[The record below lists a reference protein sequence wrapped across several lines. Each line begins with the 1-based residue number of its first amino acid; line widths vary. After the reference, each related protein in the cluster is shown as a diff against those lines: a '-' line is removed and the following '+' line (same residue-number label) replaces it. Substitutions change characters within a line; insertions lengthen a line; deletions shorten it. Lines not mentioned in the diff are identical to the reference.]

1 MGKRI
6 YVRSGGNWVDVT
18 TPSGSDADI
27 TAVVAG
33 TGLTGGASSGSATLN
48 VDTNTIATRT
58 YVDQMASGVNWHGA
72 VSAATT
78 TVLPNSPT
86 YTSGSADANSGYG
99 IGAKLTATTYGLLT
113 VDTFDLDT
121 VGMRVLVKNQA
132 NQIHN
137 GIYTVTV
144 VGGVSTYWEL
154 TRATDS
160 NNSIAGQVGA
170 GDSVYC
176 LEGTENA
183 GQGFV
188 LSSNGTYNEYVHIIG
203 TDALEWSQFTGIANI
218 IAGTGLTKSGNTLN
232 VGAGTAI
239 TANADTIE
247 VQLTD
252 STSSTSTT
260 TAATPASVKVAYD
273 AAVGAQTTANSA
285 VSDAAAA
292 QSTANDAIPKSIVTA
307 KGNIVSA
314 TGSGVPSALAVGSN
328 NQILIANSAQAT
340 GLEWITAPYAPSASP
355 TITGKIVIDNNA
367 GSPVALGG
375 LNTQTAIQAVS
386 ADATDTSI
394 VLDAHGTGFH
404 GSYISRATRGTAASP
419 TAIQSGDV
427 IGSVMF
433 TGYGATG
440 FVAGSPVTIR
450 GLATEN
456 WTDSVNGSKVEI
468 IVTAPGGTTSA
479 TAITATSSALE
490 LPTGS
495 TFKIAGNTVLSAST
509 LGSGVTASSLTSVGT
524 ISTGVWHGTAVGI
537 AYGGTGATTASDA
550 ANAILPSQ
558 VGQSGKVLSTDGSA
572 LSWYSIDLSNLTID
586 GGSA

>member
-6 YVRSGGNWVDVT
+6 YVRSAGTWVDVT

-48 VDTNTIATRT
+48 VDTSTIATKT
-58 YVDQMASGVNWHGA
+58 YVDQMASGLNWHGA

-78 TVLPNSPT
+78 AVLSNSPA
-86 YTSGSADANSGYG
+86 YTAGSADANSGYG
-99 IGAKLTATTYGLLT
+99 VGAKLTATTYGLLT

-144 VGGVSTYWEL
+144 VGAVSTYWEL
-154 TRATDS
+154 TRAADS
-160 NNSIAGQVGA
+160 DNHIAGQVGA

-176 LEGTENA
+176 LEGTVNA

-188 LSSNGTYNEYVHIIG
+188 LSSNGTYSEYVHIIG

-218 IAGTGLTKSGNTLN
+218 IAGTGLEKSGNTLN

-239 TANADTIE
+239 TVNADTIE

-252 STSSTSTT
+252 STSSTSIT

-273 AAVGAQTTANSA
+273 AAVSAQTTANSG

-292 QSTANDAIPKSIVTA
+292 QSTANAAIPKSLVTA
-307 KGNIVSA
+307 KGNIVAA
-314 TGSGVPSALAVGSN
+314 TGSGVPSALAAGSN

-340 GLEWITAPYAPSASP
+340 GLEWITAPYAPSANP
-355 TITGKIVIDNNA
+355 AITGKIVIDNNA
-367 GSPVALGG
+367 GSPVSLGS

-386 ADATDTSI
+386 ADATHTSI
-394 VLDAHGTGFH
+394 VVDAHGTGVH
-404 GSYISRATRGTAASP
+404 GSYIARATRGTAGSP
-419 TAIQSGDV
+419 TAVQSGDTV
-427 IGSVMF
+427 GSVIF
-433 TGYGATG
+433 TGYGSTG
-440 FVAGSPVTIR
+440 FVAGEPVAIR

-468 IVTAPGGTTSA
+468 IVTAPGGTTAS

-495 TFKIAGNTVLSAST
+495 AFKIAGNTVLSAST

-524 ISTGVWHGTAVGI
+524 IATGTWNGTAVGI
-537 AYGGTGATTASDA
+537 AYGGTGATTAADA

>member
-1 MGKRI
+1 
-6 YVRSGGNWVDVT
+6 
-18 TPSGSDADI
+18 
-27 TAVVAG
+27 
-33 TGLTGGASSGSATLN
+33 
-48 VDTNTIATRT
+48 
-58 YVDQMASGVNWHGA
+58 
-72 VSAATT
+72 
-78 TVLPNSPT
+78 
-86 YTSGSADANSGYG
+86 
-99 IGAKLTATTYGLLT
+99 
-113 VDTFDLDT
+113 
-121 VGMRVLVKNQA
+121 
-132 NQIHN
+132 
-137 GIYTVTV
+137 
-144 VGGVSTYWEL
+144 
-154 TRATDS
+154 
-160 NNSIAGQVGA
+160 
-170 GDSVYC
+170 VYC
-176 LEGTENA
+176 LEGTVNA

-188 LSSNGTYNEYVHIIG
+188 LSSNGTYSEYVHIIG

-239 TANADTIE
+239 TVNADTIE

-273 AAVGAQTTANSA
+273 AAASAQSTANSG

-292 QSTANDAIPKSIVTA
+292 QTTANAAIPKSLVTA
-307 KGNIVSA
+307 KGNIVAA
-314 TGSGVPSALAVGSN
+314 TGSGVPSALAAGSN

-355 TITGKIVIDNNA
+355 AITGKIVIDNNA
-367 GSPVALGG
+367 GSPVSLGS

-386 ADATDTSI
+386 ADATHTSI
-394 VLDAHGTGFH
+394 VVDAHGTGVH
-404 GSYISRATRGTAASP
+404 GSYIARATRGTAGSP
-419 TAIQSGDV
+419 TAVQSGDTV
-427 IGSVMF
+427 GSVIF
-433 TGYGATG
+433 TGYGSTG
-440 FVAGSPVTIR
+440 FVGGEPVAIR

-468 IVTAPGGTTSA
+468 IVTAPGGTTAS

-495 TFKIAGNTVLSAST
+495 AFKIAGNTVLSAST

-524 ISTGVWHGTAVGI
+524 IATGTWNGTAVGI
-537 AYGGTGATTASDA
+537 AYGGTGATTAADA

>member
-6 YVRSGGNWVDVT
+6 YVRASGAWVDVT

-58 YVDQMASGVNWHGA
+58 YVDQMATGLNWHGA
-72 VSAATT
+72 VSAATVA
-78 TVLPNSPT
+78 VLSNSPT
-86 YTSGSADANSGYG
+86 YTAGSADANSGYG
-99 IGAKLTATTYGLLT
+99 VGAKLTATTYGLLT

-144 VGGVSTYWEL
+144 VGAVSTYWEL
-154 TRATDS
+154 TRAADS
-160 NNSIAGQVGA
+160 DNHIAGQVGA

-176 LEGTENA
+176 LEGTVNA

-188 LSSNGTYNEYVHIIG
+188 LSSNGTYSEYVHIIG

-239 TANADTIE
+239 TVNADTIE

-252 STSSTSTT
+252 STSSTSIT

-273 AAVGAQTTANSA
+273 AAASAQSTANSG

-292 QSTANDAIPKSIVTA
+292 QTTANAAIPKSLVTA
-307 KGNIVSA
+307 KGNIVAA
-314 TGSGVPSALAVGSN
+314 TGSGVPSALAAGSN

-355 TITGKIVIDNNA
+355 AITGKIVIDNNA
-367 GSPVALGG
+367 GSPVSLGS

-386 ADATDTSI
+386 ADATHTSI
-394 VLDAHGTGFH
+394 VVDSHGTGVH
-404 GSYISRATRGTAASP
+404 GSYIARATRGTAGSP
-419 TAIQSGDV
+419 TAVQSGDTV
-427 IGSVMF
+427 GSVIF
-433 TGYGATG
+433 TGYGSTG
-440 FVAGSPVTIR
+440 FVGGEPVAIR

-468 IVTAPGGTTSA
+468 IVTAPGGTTAS

-495 TFKIAGNTVLSAST
+495 AFKIAGNTVLSAST

-524 ISTGVWHGTAVGI
+524 IATGTWNGTAVGI
-537 AYGGTGATTASDA
+537 AYGGTGATTAADA

>member
-6 YVRSGGNWVDVT
+6 YVRSAGNWVDVT

-48 VDTNTIATRT
+48 VDTSTIATRT
-58 YVDQMASGVNWHGA
+58 YVEQIATGINWHGA

-78 TVLPNSPT
+78 AVLSNSPA
-86 YTSGSADANSGYG
+86 YTAGSADANSGYG
-99 IGAKLTATTYGLLT
+99 VGAKLTATTYGLLT

-144 VGGVSTYWEL
+144 VGAVSTYWEL

-160 NNSIAGQVGA
+160 DNHIAGQVGA

-176 LEGTENA
+176 LEGTTNA

-188 LSSNGTYNEYVHIIG
+188 LSSNGTYSEYVHILG
-203 TDALEWSQFTGIANI
+203 TDALEWAQFTGIANI
-218 IAGTGLTKSGNTLN
+218 IAGTGLTKSGNTLD

-239 TANADTIE
+239 TVNADTIE

-252 STSSTSTT
+252 STSSTSIT

-273 AAVGAQTTANSA
+273 AAVSAQTTANSG

-292 QSTANDAIPKSIVTA
+292 QTTANNAIPKSLVTA
-307 KGNIVSA
+307 KGNIVAA
-314 TGSGVPSALAVGSN
+314 TGSGVPSALAAGSN

-367 GSPVALGG
+367 GSPVSLGS

-386 ADATDTSI
+386 ADATHTSI
-394 VLDAHGTGFH
+394 VVDSHGTGVH
-404 GSYISRATRGTAASP
+404 GSYIARATRGTAGSP
-419 TAIQSGDV
+419 TAVQSGDTV
-427 IGSVMF
+427 GSVIF
-433 TGYGATG
+433 TGYGSTG
-440 FVAGSPVTIR
+440 FVGGEPVAIR

-468 IVTAPGGTTSA
+468 IVTAPGGTTAS

-495 TFKIAGNTVLSAST
+495 AFKIAGNTVLSAST

-524 ISTGVWHGTAVGI
+524 IATGTWNGTAVGI
-537 AYGGTGATTASDA
+537 AYGGTGATTAADA

>member
-6 YVRSGGNWVDVT
+6 YVRSAGTWVDVT

-58 YVDQMASGVNWHGA
+58 YVEEIATGINWHGA
-72 VSAATT
+72 VSAATVA
-78 TVLPNSPT
+78 VLSNSPA
-86 YTSGSADANSGYG
+86 YTAGSADANSGYG
-99 IGAKLTATTYGLLT
+99 VGAKLTATTYGLLA

-137 GIYTVTV
+137 GIYRVTT

-154 TRATDS
+154 TRAADS
-160 NNSIAGQVGA
+160 DNHIAGQVGS

-176 LEGTENA
+176 LGGSDNA

-188 LSSNGTYNEYVHIIG
+188 LSSTGAINEYVHIIG
-203 TDALEWSQFTGIANI
+203 TDDLSWSQFTGISNMI
-218 IAGTGLTKSGNTLN
+218 SGNGLSKSGNTLN

-239 TANADTIE
+239 TVNADTVE
-247 VQLTD
+247 VQLTN
-252 STSSTSTT
+252 STSSTSIT

-273 AAVGAQTTANSA
+273 AAVSAQTTANSG

-292 QSTANDAIPKSIVTA
+292 QTTANNAIPKSLVTA

-314 TGSGVPSALAVGSN
+314 TGSGVPSALAAGSN
-328 NQILIANSAQAT
+328 NQILIANSAQST
-340 GLEWITAPYAPSASP
+340 GLEWVTSPYATSANP
-355 TITGKIVIDNNA
+355 AITGKIIIDNNA
-367 GSPVALGG
+367 GSPVSLGG
-375 LNTQTAIQAVS
+375 FNTQTAIQAVN
-386 ADATDTSI
+386 ADGTNTSM
-394 VLDAHGTGFH
+394 VLDAHGTGSH

-419 TAIQSGDV
+419 TAVQSGDV
-427 IGSVMF
+427 VGSIIF

-440 FVAGSPVTIR
+440 FVNGGPITIR

-456 WTDSVNGSKVEI
+456 WTDSVNGSKAEI
-468 IVTAPGGTTSA
+468 IVTAPGGTTAS

-490 LPTGS
+490 LPNGS
-495 TFKIAGNTVLSAST
+495 AFKIDGSTVLSAST
-509 LGSGVTASSLTSVGT
+509 LGSGITASSLTSVGT
-524 ISTGVWHGTAVGI
+524 IATGTWNGTAVGI
-537 AYGGTGATTASDA
+537 AYGGTGATTAANA

-558 VGQSGKVLSTDGSA
+558 VGHSGKVLSTDGSA

>member
-6 YVRSGGNWVDVT
+6 YVRSAGTWVDVT

-48 VDTNTIATRT
+48 VDTATIATRT
-58 YVDQMASGVNWHGA
+58 YVEEIATGLNWHGA

-78 TVLPNSPT
+78 AALPNSPT
-86 YTSGSADANSGYG
+86 YTAGSADASSGYG
-99 IGAKLTATTYGLLT
+99 VGAKLTATTYGVLT
-113 VDTFDLDT
+113 VDTFDLD
-121 VGMRVLVKNQA
+121 VVAMRVLVKNQA

-137 GIYTVTV
+137 GIYRVTT
-144 VGGVSTYWEL
+144 VGGASTYWEI
-154 TRATDS
+154 TRAADS
-160 NNSIAGQVGA
+160 DNHIAGQVGS

-176 LEGTENA
+176 LGGSENA

-188 LSSNGTYNEYVHIIG
+188 LSSTGAINEYVHIIG
-203 TDALEWSQFTGIANI
+203 TDDLSWSQFTGISNMVS
-218 IAGTGLTKSGNTLN
+218 GNGLSKSGNTLN

-239 TANADTIE
+239 TVNADTIE

-252 STSSTSTT
+252 STSSTSIT

-273 AAVGAQTTANSA
+273 AAVSAQTTANSG

-292 QSTANDAIPKSIVTA
+292 QSTANAAIPKSLVTA
-307 KGNIVSA
+307 KGNIVAA
-314 TGSGVPSALAVGSN
+314 TGSGVPSALAAGSN

-340 GLEWITAPYAPSASP
+340 GLEWITAPYAPSANP
-355 TITGKIVIDNNA
+355 AITGKIVIDNNA
-367 GSPVALGG
+367 GSPVSLGS

-386 ADATDTSI
+386 ADATHTSI
-394 VLDAHGTGFH
+394 VVDAHGTGVH
-404 GSYISRATRGTAASP
+404 GSYIARATRGTAGSP
-419 TAIQSGDV
+419 TAVQSGDTV
-427 IGSVMF
+427 GSVIF
-433 TGYGATG
+433 TGYGSTG
-440 FVAGSPVTIR
+440 FVGGEPVAIR

-468 IVTAPGGTTSA
+468 IVTAPGGTTAS

-495 TFKIAGNTVLSAST
+495 AFKIAGNTVLSAST

-524 ISTGVWHGTAVGI
+524 IATGTWNGTAVGI
-537 AYGGTGATTASDA
+537 AHGGTGATTAADA

>member
-6 YVRSGGNWVDVT
+6 YVRSAGTWVDVT

-48 VDTNTIATRT
+48 VDTATIATRT
-58 YVDQMASGVNWHGA
+58 YVEEIATGLNWHGA

-78 TVLPNSPT
+78 AALPNSPT
-86 YTSGSADANSGYG
+86 YTAGSADASSGYG
-99 IGAKLTATTYGLLT
+99 VGAKLTATTYGVLT
-113 VDTFDLDT
+113 VDTFDLD
-121 VGMRVLVKNQA
+121 VVAMRVLVKNQA

-137 GIYTVTV
+137 GIYRVTT
-144 VGGVSTYWEL
+144 VGGASTYWEI
-154 TRATDS
+154 TRAADS
-160 NNSIAGQVGA
+160 DNHIAGQVGS

-176 LEGTENA
+176 LGGSENA

-188 LSSNGTYNEYVHIIG
+188 LSSTGAINEYVHIIG
-203 TDALEWSQFTGIANI
+203 TDDLSWSQFTGISNMVS
-218 IAGTGLTKSGNTLN
+218 GNGLSKSGNTLN

-239 TANADTIE
+239 TVNADTIE

-252 STSSTSTT
+252 STSSTSIT

-273 AAVGAQTTANSA
+273 AAVSAQTTANSG

-292 QSTANDAIPKSIVTA
+292 QSTANAAIPKSLVTA
-307 KGNIVSA
+307 KGNIVAA
-314 TGSGVPSALAVGSN
+314 TGSGVPSALAAGSN

-355 TITGKIVIDNNA
+355 AITGKIVIDNNA
-367 GSPVALGG
+367 GSPVSLGS

-386 ADATDTSI
+386 ADATHTSI
-394 VLDAHGTGFH
+394 VVDAHGTGVH
-404 GSYISRATRGTAASP
+404 GSYIARATRGTAGSP
-419 TAIQSGDV
+419 TAVQSGDTV
-427 IGSVMF
+427 GSVIF
-433 TGYGATG
+433 TGYGSTG
-440 FVAGSPVTIR
+440 FVGGEPVAIR

-468 IVTAPGGTTSA
+468 IVTAPGGTTAS

-495 TFKIAGNTVLSAST
+495 AFKIAGNTVLSAST

-524 ISTGVWHGTAVGI
+524 IATGTWNGTAVGI
-537 AYGGTGATTASDA
+537 AHGGTGATTAADA

>member
-6 YVRSGGNWVDVT
+6 YVRSAGTWVDVT

-48 VDTNTIATRT
+48 VDTATIATRT
-58 YVDQMASGVNWHGA
+58 YVEEIATGLNWHGA

-78 TVLPNSPT
+78 AALPNSPT
-86 YTSGSADANSGYG
+86 YTAGSADASSGYG
-99 IGAKLTATTYGLLT
+99 VGAKLTATTYGVLT
-113 VDTFDLDT
+113 VDTFDLD
-121 VGMRVLVKNQA
+121 VVAMRVLVKNQA

-137 GIYTVTV
+137 GIYRVTT
-144 VGGVSTYWEL
+144 VGGASTYWEI
-154 TRATDS
+154 TRAADS
-160 NNSIAGQVGA
+160 DNHIAGQVGS

-176 LEGTENA
+176 LGGSENA

-188 LSSNGTYNEYVHIIG
+188 LSSTGAINEYVHIIG
-203 TDALEWSQFTGIANI
+203 TDDLSWSQFTGISNMVS
-218 IAGTGLTKSGNTLN
+218 GNGLSKSGNTLN

-239 TANADTIE
+239 TVNADTIE

-252 STSSTSTT
+252 STSSTSIT

-273 AAVGAQTTANSA
+273 AAVSAQTTANSG

-292 QSTANDAIPKSIVTA
+292 QSTANAAIPKSLVTA
-307 KGNIVSA
+307 KGNIVAA
-314 TGSGVPSALAVGSN
+314 TGSGVPSALAAGSN

-340 GLEWITAPYAPSASP
+340 GLEWITAPYAPSANP
-355 TITGKIVIDNNA
+355 AITGKIVIDNNA
-367 GSPVALGG
+367 GSPVSLGS

-386 ADATDTSI
+386 ADATHTSI
-394 VLDAHGTGFH
+394 VVDAHGTGVH
-404 GSYISRATRGTAASP
+404 GSYIARATRGTAGSP
-419 TAIQSGDV
+419 TAVQSGDTV
-427 IGSVMF
+427 GSVIF
-433 TGYGATG
+433 TGYGSTG
-440 FVAGSPVTIR
+440 FVAGEPVAIR

-468 IVTAPGGTTSA
+468 IVTAPGGTTAS

-495 TFKIAGNTVLSAST
+495 AFKIAGNTVLSAST

-524 ISTGVWHGTAVGI
+524 IATGTWNGTAVGI
-537 AYGGTGATTASDA
+537 AYGGTGATTAADA

>member
-6 YVRSGGNWVDVT
+6 YVRSAGTWVDVT

-48 VDTNTIATRT
+48 VDTATIATRT
-58 YVDQMASGVNWHGA
+58 YVEEIATGLNWHGA

-78 TVLPNSPT
+78 AALPNSPT
-86 YTSGSADANSGYG
+86 YTAGSADASSGYG
-99 IGAKLTATTYGLLT
+99 VGAKLTATTYGVLT
-113 VDTFDLDT
+113 VDTFDLD
-121 VGMRVLVKNQA
+121 VVAMRVLVKNQA

-137 GIYTVTV
+137 GIYRVTT
-144 VGGVSTYWEL
+144 VGGASTYWEI
-154 TRATDS
+154 TRAADS
-160 NNSIAGQVGA
+160 DNHIAGQVGS

-176 LEGTENA
+176 LGGSENA

-188 LSSNGTYNEYVHIIG
+188 LSSTGAINEYVHIIG
-203 TDALEWSQFTGIANI
+203 TDDLSWSQFTGISNMVS
-218 IAGTGLTKSGNTLN
+218 GNGLSKSGNTLN

-239 TANADTIE
+239 TVNADTIE

-252 STSSTSTT
+252 STSSTSIT

-273 AAVGAQTTANSA
+273 AAVSAQTTANSG

-292 QSTANDAIPKSIVTA
+292 QSTANAAIPKSLVTA
-307 KGNIVSA
+307 KGNIVAA
-314 TGSGVPSALAVGSN
+314 TGSGVPSALAAGSN

-340 GLEWITAPYAPSASP
+340 GLEWITAPYAPSANP
-355 TITGKIVIDNNA
+355 AITGKIVIDNNA
-367 GSPVALGG
+367 GSPVSLGS

-386 ADATDTSI
+386 ADATHTSI
-394 VLDAHGTGFH
+394 VVDAHGTGVH
-404 GSYISRATRGTAASP
+404 GSYIARATRGTAGSP
-419 TAIQSGDV
+419 TAVQSGDTV
-427 IGSVMF
+427 GSVIF
-433 TGYGATG
+433 TGYGSTG
-440 FVAGSPVTIR
+440 FVAGEPVAIR

-468 IVTAPGGTTSA
+468 IVTAPGGTTAS

-495 TFKIAGNTVLSAST
+495 AFKIAGNTVLSAST

-524 ISTGVWHGTAVGI
+524 IATGTWNGTAVGI
-537 AYGGTGATTASDA
+537 AHGGTGATTAADA

>member
-6 YVRSGGNWVDVT
+6 YVRSAGTWVDVT

-48 VDTNTIATRT
+48 VDTATIATRT
-58 YVDQMASGVNWHGA
+58 YVEEIATGLNWHGA

-78 TVLPNSPT
+78 AALPNSPT
-86 YTSGSADANSGYG
+86 YTAGSADASSGYG
-99 IGAKLTATTYGLLT
+99 VGAKLTATTYGVLT
-113 VDTFDLDT
+113 VDTFDLD
-121 VGMRVLVKNQA
+121 VVAMRVLVKNQA

-137 GIYTVTV
+137 GIYRVTT
-144 VGGVSTYWEL
+144 VGGASTYWEI
-154 TRATDS
+154 TRAADS
-160 NNSIAGQVGA
+160 DNHIAGQVGS

-176 LEGTENA
+176 LGGSENA

-188 LSSNGTYNEYVHIIG
+188 LSSTGAINEYVHIIG
-203 TDALEWSQFTGIANI
+203 TDDLSWSQFTGISNMVS
-218 IAGTGLTKSGNTLN
+218 GNGLSKSGNTLN

-239 TANADTIE
+239 TVNADTIE

-252 STSSTSTT
+252 STSSTSIT

-273 AAVGAQTTANSA
+273 AAVSAQTTANSG

-292 QSTANDAIPKSIVTA
+292 QSTANAAIPKSLVTA
-307 KGNIVSA
+307 KGNIVAA
-314 TGSGVPSALAVGSN
+314 TGSGVPSALAAGSN

-355 TITGKIVIDNNA
+355 AITGKIVIDNNA
-367 GSPVALGG
+367 GSPVSLGS

-386 ADATDTSI
+386 ADATHTSI
-394 VLDAHGTGFH
+394 VVDAHGTGVH
-404 GSYISRATRGTAASP
+404 GSYIARATRGTAGSP
-419 TAIQSGDV
+419 TAVQSGDTV
-427 IGSVMF
+427 GSVIF
-433 TGYGATG
+433 TGYGSTG
-440 FVAGSPVTIR
+440 FVAGEPVAIR

-468 IVTAPGGTTSA
+468 IVTAPGGTTAS

-495 TFKIAGNTVLSAST
+495 AFKIAGNTVLSAST

-524 ISTGVWHGTAVGI
+524 IATGTWNGTAVGI
-537 AYGGTGATTASDA
+537 AHGGTGATTAADA